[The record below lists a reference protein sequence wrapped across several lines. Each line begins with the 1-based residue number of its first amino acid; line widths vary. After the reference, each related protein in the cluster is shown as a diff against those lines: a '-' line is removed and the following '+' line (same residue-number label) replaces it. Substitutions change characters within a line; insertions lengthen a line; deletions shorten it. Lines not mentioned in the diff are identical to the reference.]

1 MQPNIEQTTQ
11 PIEQMLDKIG
21 VQAVFGTPIVQE
33 GVTIIPVAQIAYGFG
48 YGGGYGRDNGRDN
61 GAGHANGDSATSQP
75 VTSET
80 PVADL
85 PSPAAPGGEG
95 GGSGAG
101 AGGRATPCG
110 YIRVT
115 PEGVTYEAI
124 TDNNRIPLAGI
135 LFAAWAVFWVMA
147 TIRTITKAVAKT
159 RQLKNKG

>member
-48 YGGGYGRDNGRDN
+48 YGGGYGREN
-61 GAGHANGDSATSQP
+61 GAAHTSGERATTP
-75 VTSET
+75 
-80 PVADL
+80 PVADR
-85 PSPAAPGGEG
+85 PDTVAPGEEG
-95 GGSGAG
+95 GGSGGG

-110 YIRVT
+110 YIRVS

-124 TDNNRIPLAGI
+124 TDNTRIPLAGI

-159 RQLKNKG
+159 RQMKIKGSI